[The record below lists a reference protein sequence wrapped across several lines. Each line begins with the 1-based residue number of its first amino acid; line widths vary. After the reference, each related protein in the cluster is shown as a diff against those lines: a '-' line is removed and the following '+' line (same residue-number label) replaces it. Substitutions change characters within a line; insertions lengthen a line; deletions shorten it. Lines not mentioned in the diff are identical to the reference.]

1 MTTTNMVSCFVCG
14 HSGPLDRLVEWHPF
28 RHALQ
33 TTMGHGIVVPDDEPQ
48 TPAVKQSS
56 MPFDPVLRQALVDKG
71 VLTVEDLRAAEEKIR
86 AISGMFNQEV
96 TRGADH
102 QANAK
107 NAGYDE
113 HARQPDRTTERLRSS
128 DT

>member
-1 MTTTNMVSCFVCG
+1 MTTIEIVTCLACNN
-14 HSGPLDRLVEWHPF
+14 SGPLSDIGSWHGYRHEIQLTAGRGLVVTHK
-28 RHALQ
+28 
-33 TTMGHGIVVPDDEPQ
+33 DDEPQ
-48 TPAVKQSS
+48 LKQSS